1 MSEFNFS
8 AIEKKWQSYWTEKEI
23 VKCNLES
30 DKPKF
35 YNLCMYPYPSGD
47 LHMGHIRNYTIG
59 DVITRY
65 KLLKGFNV
73 LSPMG
78 WDSFGLP
85 AENAAIKTGIHP
97 RKFTE
102 ERIENMKDQIIR
114 LGSLYDWDREVAA
127 HSEDY
132 YRWTQY
138 LFIKL
143 FENNLAYK
151 SDAPVNW
158 CESCKTV
165 LANEQVIEGNC
176 ERCDSVVSQKNL
188 NQWFLKISQYSEELL
203 QGLDEIGDWPEN
215 VKLMQKNWIGKSEGA
230 QFNIKFAEHD
240 LSFEVFTT
248 RADTLFGMT
257 FAVISPEHELIDE
270 IQKLSKNKD
279 EIKEYIKKAKSKS
292 EFERMSITK
301 EKTGIDTYLKVINPI
316 NNEEVPL
323 WIADYVLINYGTG
336 AIMAVPAHDQRDY
349 DFAKKY
355 NLEIRQVIQNPETM
369 IGVDQEAYTEE
380 GELINSKEFDGIKSH
395 SEGNKK
401 VIEYLKSNKLGSSKT
416 TYRLRDWL
424 ISRQRYW
431 GCPIPLINCKDCG
444 LVPESFENL
453 PVILPNIENY
463 LNNEGSPLAQSQE
476 FVNTVCPKCGKNGI
490 RETDTMDT
498 FVDSS
503 WYYLRFLDPKNE
515 KEPFNSENVNTW
527 LPVDQYIGGVEH
539 AILHLL
545 YSRFFVKAL
554 RDLNLVKINEP
565 FNNLFSQGMIN
576 FGGSKMS
583 KSKGN
588 IVDPEKYYKTHGADA
603 LRLYILFMAPP
614 SDGVDWNDGGIEGT
628 KRFLN
633 KLWENLHV
641 IIELESNEQKFT
653 EFDDLIERKIN
664 QAIDSISNHL
674 EKFEFNTAV
683 SDLMKLNNELTNYLK
698 EVNEIPLKLKDLIIF
713 NFTLLVY
720 PLAPHFAAEV
730 FNKYFDKEIT
740 DQIWPKSNKD
750 KISNPTYE
758 LVIQINGKKKH
769 AIELNTGSSQEE
781 VEKICIEKFDINTK
795 EAKKVIFL
803 EDKLINIVI

>member
-641 IIELESNEQKFT
+641 TIELESNEQKFT

-674 EKFEFNTAV
+674 EKFEFNTVV

-698 EVNEIPLKLKDLIIF
+698 EVNEIPLKLKELIIS
-713 NFTLLVY
+713 NLTLLVY

-750 KISNPTYE
+750 KLNNPTYE

-769 AIELNTGSSQEE
+769 AIELNSGSSQEE

>member
-554 RDLNLVKINEP
+554 RDLNLVKVNEP

-633 KLWENLHV
+633 KLWENLHG

-674 EKFEFNTAV
+674 EKFEFNTVV

-698 EVNEIPLKLKDLIIF
+698 EVNEIPLKLKELIIS
-713 NFTLLVY
+713 NLTLLVY

-750 KISNPTYE
+750 KINNPTYE

>member
-257 FAVISPEHELIDE
+257 FAVISP
-270 IQKLSKNKD
+270 
-279 EIKEYIKKAKSKS
+279 
-292 EFERMSITK
+292 
-301 EKTGIDTYLKVINPI
+301 
-316 NNEEVPL
+316 
-323 WIADYVLINYGTG
+323 
-336 AIMAVPAHDQRDY
+336 
-349 DFAKKY
+349 
-355 NLEIRQVIQNPETM
+355 
-369 IGVDQEAYTEE
+369 
-380 GELINSKEFDGIKSH
+380 
-395 SEGNKK
+395 
-401 VIEYLKSNKLGSSKT
+401 
-416 TYRLRDWL
+416 
-424 ISRQRYW
+424 
-431 GCPIPLINCKDCG
+431 
-444 LVPESFENL
+444 
-453 PVILPNIENY
+453 
-463 LNNEGSPLAQSQE
+463 
-476 FVNTVCPKCGKNGI
+476 
-490 RETDTMDT
+490 
-498 FVDSS
+498 
-503 WYYLRFLDPKNE
+503 
-515 KEPFNSENVNTW
+515 
-527 LPVDQYIGGVEH
+527 
-539 AILHLL
+539 
-545 YSRFFVKAL
+545 
-554 RDLNLVKINEP
+554 
-565 FNNLFSQGMIN
+565 
-576 FGGSKMS
+576 
-583 KSKGN
+583 
-588 IVDPEKYYKTHGADA
+588 
-603 LRLYILFMAPP
+603 
-614 SDGVDWNDGGIEGT
+614 
-628 KRFLN
+628 
-633 KLWENLHV
+633 
-641 IIELESNEQKFT
+641 
-653 EFDDLIERKIN
+653 
-664 QAIDSISNHL
+664 
-674 EKFEFNTAV
+674 AV
-683 SDLMKLNNELTNYLK
+683 SYTHLTL
-698 EVNEIPLKLKDLIIF
+698 
-713 NFTLLVY
+713 
-720 PLAPHFAAEV
+720 
-730 FNKYFDKEIT
+730 
-740 DQIWPKSNKD
+740 
-750 KISNPTYE
+750 PT
-758 LVIQINGKKKH
+758 K
-769 AIELNTGSSQEE
+769 A
-781 VEKICIEKFDINTK
+781 
-795 EAKKVIFL
+795 
-803 EDKLINIVI
+803 

>member
-664 QAIDSISNHL
+664 QTIDSISNHL
-674 EKFEFNTAV
+674 EKFEFNTVV

-698 EVNEIPLKLKDLIIF
+698 EVNEIPLKLKELIIS
-713 NFTLLVY
+713 NLTLLVY

-730 FNKYFDKEIT
+730 FNEYFDKEIT

-750 KISNPTYE
+750 KLNNPTYE

-769 AIELNTGSSQEE
+769 AIELNSGSSQEE

>member
-369 IGVDQEAYTEE
+369 IGIDEEAYTEE
-380 GELINSKEFDGIKSH
+380 GVLINSKEFDGIKSH

-476 FVNTVCPKCGKNGI
+476 FVNTVCPKCGKNAI

-641 IIELESNEQKFT
+641 IIELVSNDKKFN

>member
-633 KLWENLHV
+633 KLWENLHG

-664 QAIDSISNHL
+664 QTIDSVSNHL
-674 EKFEFNTAV
+674 EKFEFNTVV

-698 EVNEIPLKLKDLIIF
+698 EVNEIPLKLKELIIS
-713 NFTLLVY
+713 NLTLLVY

-750 KISNPTYE
+750 KLNNPTYE

>member
-1 MSEFNFS
+1 
-8 AIEKKWQSYWTEKEI
+8 
-23 VKCNLES
+23 
-30 DKPKF
+30 
-35 YNLCMYPYPSGD
+35 
-47 LHMGHIRNYTIG
+47 
-59 DVITRY
+59 
-65 KLLKGFNV
+65 
-73 LSPMG
+73 
-78 WDSFGLP
+78 
-85 AENAAIKTGIHP
+85 
-97 RKFTE
+97 
-102 ERIENMKDQIIR
+102 
-114 LGSLYDWDREVAA
+114 
-127 HSEDY
+127 
-132 YRWTQY
+132 
-138 LFIKL
+138 
-143 FENNLAYK
+143 
-151 SDAPVNW
+151 
-158 CESCKTV
+158 
-165 LANEQVIEGNC
+165 
-176 ERCDSVVSQKNL
+176 
-188 NQWFLKISQYSEELL
+188 
-203 QGLDEIGDWPEN
+203 
-215 VKLMQKNWIGKSEGA
+215 MQKNWIGKSEGA

-565 FNNLFSQGMIN
+565 FDNLFSQGMIN

-664 QAIDSISNHL
+664 QTIDSISNHL
-674 EKFEFNTAV
+674 EKFEFNTVV

-698 EVNEIPLKLKDLIIF
+698 EVNEIPLKLKELIIS
-713 NFTLLVY
+713 NLTLLVY

-750 KISNPTYE
+750 KLNNPTYE

-781 VEKICIEKFDINTK
+781 VEKICIEKFDINKTK
-795 EAKKVIFL
+795 E
-803 EDKLINIVI
+803 N